1 MHARRRAAA
10 AHRVANDPPDRIA
23 GRDRPRPHELLAFLQ
38 GDVRYLSG
46 RGIDLIER
54 AVRPGILLDGVEETV
69 THRLHA
75 GGGVGG
81 PDAAARIG
89 GLGSRRSG
97 RDRLQL
103 AGERQGF
110 GDRHHLDGARRFR
123 SRRRRDL
130 ARRIVVGDG
139 GRLRR
144 GGGAAGERGGGDKQD
159 RRGGTAKWR
168 VRHCDSSLDQ
178 FKALTKTPSG
188 FLRRASGVRGGCTT
202 MVRIAD
208 QRSVA
213 ARLPS

>member
-10 AHRVANDPPDRIA
+10 AHRVADDPAHGVA
-23 GRDRPRPHELLAFLQ
+23 GRDRPGPHELLAFLKR
-38 GDVRYLSG
+38 DVRHLAG

-69 THRLHA
+69 AHRLHA
-75 GGGVGG
+75 GGRVGG
-81 PDAAARIG
+81 PDTAARIG
-89 GLGSRRSG
+89 GLGSRCPG

-110 GDRHHLDGARRFR
+110 GDRHHLDGAERFR
-123 SRRRRDL
+123 GRRRRDL
-130 ARRIVVGDG
+130 ARRIIIANR

-144 GGGAAGERGGGDKQD
+144 CGGAAGERGGGDKQD